1 MTKEIFN
8 PESVPR
14 PLGPYS
20 QGVVTTGGKLVFISG
35 QVPQDASGNLAG
47 KDDLETQTKQ
57 VFSNLVR
64 MIEVVGGTVANIVKI
79 TIFMVK
85 VTPQAYEILGR
96 VRRELWRGDFPASTL
111 VEINRLASPDFLI
124 EVEAFAV
131 I

>member
-1 MTKEIFN
+1 MTKTIFN
-8 PESVPR
+8 PGSVPK
-14 PLGPYS
+14 PMGPYS

-35 QVPQDASGNLAG
+35 QVPQDGSGNLVG
-47 KDDLETQTKQ
+47 KGDLEAQTKQ
-57 VFSNLVR
+57 VFANLKSMV
-64 MIEVVGGTVANIVKI
+64 EAAGGTVANIVKI

-96 VRRELWRGDFPASTL
+96 VRREFWSGDFPASTL

-124 EVEAFAV
+124 EIEAFAV

>member
-1 MTKEIFN
+1 MMKSVFN
-8 PESVPR
+8 PEIVPK
-14 PLGPYS
+14 PMGPYS

-35 QVPQDASGNLAG
+35 QVSQDASGNLVG
-47 KDDLETQTKQ
+47 KDDLEAQTKQ
-57 VFSNLVR
+57 VFTNLKNMV
-64 MIEVVGGTVANIVKI
+64 ETAGGTVANIAKI

-96 VRRELWRGDFPASTL
+96 VRRELWSGDFPASTL

>member
-57 VFSNLVR
+57 VFANLVR

-85 VTPQAYEILGR
+85 VTPQACEILGR

>member
-1 MTKEIFN
+1 MIKEILN
-8 PESVPR
+8 PESLSKPM
-14 PLGPYS
+14 GPYS
-20 QGVVTTGGKLVFISG
+20 QGVATTGGKLVFISG
-35 QVPQDASGNLAG
+35 QVPQNASGNLVG
-47 KDDLETQTKQ
+47 KGDLEAQTKQ
-57 VFSNLVR
+57 VFANLKTMV
-64 MIEVVGGTVANIVKI
+64 EAVGGTVANIVKI

-96 VRRELWRGDFPASTL
+96 VRRELWSGDFPASTL